1 MFDNLRDAFREAIA
15 NFKDELSR
23 DQVPET
29 VDRLLVGMR
38 DEVAD
43 AKVRLKELDDLISR
57 AELESARE
65 KREAETA
72 RRRGKMAADIGD
84 EETVKVASEYA
95 RKHEERQ
102 KLLEQKVVALR
113 NERVHREEEIA
124 DMLAK
129 LKEAKASRDAL
140 AAQAGRSEARES
152 IGAADDLF
160 SELDRMAEKIGDED
174 ARARAAEDM
183 DFLDLDDDDLR
194 GPPREQVDVD
204 ERLEELKRRMGRE

>member
-1 MFDNLRDAFREAIA
+1 MFENLRDAFREAIA
-15 NFKDELSR
+15 NFKDELNR

-57 AELESARE
+57 AEVEAARE
-65 KREAETA
+65 KREAGTA

-95 RKHEERQ
+95 QKHEERQ

-113 NERVHREEEIA
+113 NERAHREEEIA
-124 DMLAK
+124 EMLAK

-140 AAQAGRSEARES
+140 AAKAGRSDARES
-152 IGAADDLF
+152 IGAVDDLF

-183 DFLDLDDDDLR
+183 DFLDLDDDDFR
-194 GPPREQVDVD
+194 GPPREEIDVD
-204 ERLEELKRRMGRE
+204 ERLEELKRRMDRE